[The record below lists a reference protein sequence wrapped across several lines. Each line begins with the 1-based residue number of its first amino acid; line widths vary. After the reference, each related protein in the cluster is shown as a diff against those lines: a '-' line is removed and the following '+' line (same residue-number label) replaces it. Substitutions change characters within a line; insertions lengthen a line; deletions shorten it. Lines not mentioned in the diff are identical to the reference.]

1 MDILLPSGQVS
12 QFGKVSDC
20 LVGITAVTYASKMFG
35 QLINVCRK
43 FVSEL
48 KMLESAQNFSIFSR
62 SIFNKSPLIIIY
74 YPSEISSKAF

>member
-1 MDILLPSGQVS
+1 
-12 QFGKVSDC
+12 
-20 LVGITAVTYASKMFG
+20 MFG